1 MLRSGK
7 QHTSPSAHTRECQSG
22 SMLRERQRQRD
33 RDMDEG
39 AGGGGGQ
46 AESQT
51 DRQQAERQM
60 VKGITV
66 LLF

>member
-39 AGGGGGQ
+39 AGGGGGGGGRQ
-46 AESQT
+46 RARQIGSRQR
-51 DRQQAERQM
+51 DR
-60 VKGITV
+60 
-66 LLF
+66 